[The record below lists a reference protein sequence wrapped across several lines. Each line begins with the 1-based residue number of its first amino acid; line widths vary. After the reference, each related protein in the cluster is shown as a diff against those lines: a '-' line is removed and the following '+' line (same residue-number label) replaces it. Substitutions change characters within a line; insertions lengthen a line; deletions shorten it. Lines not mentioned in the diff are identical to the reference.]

1 MCSSCGLPIVNS
13 CLERYQILSFASTY
27 IRWFSCLGVS
37 FRILME
43 RGEFIE
49 GGFFSEELWEPV
61 RFSVWRLQCA
71 NYSCES
77 SRPYRLFSLCHYCMI
92 QKQFVHLSIYYLTM
106 ITNNVCSVFVFLH
119 SMFSSGV
126 LLRETV
132 LVFLC
137 SLVIDCS
144 FLVFSDS
151 WSRTSMATF
160 WKWLLLSSFC
170 KCNCFSDMQCYL
182 CSSIV
187 GLE

>member
-43 RGEFIE
+43 GGEFIE
-49 GGFFSEELWEPV
+49 GDFFSEELWEPV

-126 LLRETV
+126 LLRETAACFFV
-132 LVFLC
+132 HLWLIALFLC
-137 SLVIDCS
+137 SVILDRE
-144 FLVFSDS
+144 LL
-151 WSRTSMATF
+151 
-160 WKWLLLSSFC
+160 WLLFE
-170 KCNCFSDMQCYL
+170 SDYCCQASANAIAFLIRNVTCAHQL
-182 CSSIV
+182 L
-187 GLE
+187 G